1 MSSNEENNENKNDG
15 WIYGQK
21 EIAVSQD
28 AKANDSCP
36 LGQKNDGKASGS
48 SDDPKN
54 TRIESEKINE
64 MNLSQLAKYVSGEIK
79 SSKESKK
86 ESLLQAK
93 KSACHLFYAG
103 EALDKARTLC
113 EKQKYGEWKKWKEEN
128 NFAHTTVND
137 AIRLFKKAKT
147 VEAIAGLGITDAKK
161 KFVYQTKHEKTE
173 IPKKPVVE
181 KEASEKSAK
190 KAFGTNSK
198 NMKPVDKGG
207 QNQPI
212 GPVEQ
217 LDPIDEIIE
226 TLNSLAQQ
234 LTEIAQDRLRKVNLQ
249 KADSPRIQTA
259 LDAITQGTSKIQE
272 RIEHE

>member
-1 MSSNEENNENKNDG
+1 MGSNEENNQNESNRG
-15 WIYGQK
+15 IYGQE

-28 AKANDSCP
+28 AKANDSCQFG
-36 LGQKNDGKASGS
+36 LKGS
-48 SDDPKN
+48 SDDQKN

-64 MNLSQLAKYVSGEIK
+64 MNLSQLAKFVSGEIK
-79 SSKESKK
+79 SSKESEK

-93 KSACHLFYAG
+93 KSARHLFHAG

-137 AIRLFKKAKT
+137 AIRLFKNAKT
-147 VEAIAGLGITDAKK
+147 VEAIAGLGITDAKT
-161 KFVYQTKHEKTE
+161 KFVYPPKHVKQE
-173 IPKKPVVE
+173 IPKKPIE
-181 KEASEKSAK
+181 EQEAVKKSAK
-190 KAFGTNSK
+190 KAVGKNAK
-198 NMKPVDKGG
+198 NMKPADKGE
-207 QNQPI
+207 QDQPI
-212 GPVEQ
+212 GLVEQ

-234 LTEIAQDRLRKVNLQ
+234 LTEIAQDQLGRVNLQ

-259 LDAITQGTSKIQE
+259 LDAITQGTNKIQE